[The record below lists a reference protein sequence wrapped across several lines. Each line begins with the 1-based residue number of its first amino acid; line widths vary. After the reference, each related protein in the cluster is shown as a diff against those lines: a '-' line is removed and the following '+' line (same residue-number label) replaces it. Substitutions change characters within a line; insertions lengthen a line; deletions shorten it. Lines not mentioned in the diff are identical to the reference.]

1 MLPNK
6 PYTHRIM
13 KSKNC
18 TGHLCM
24 LMASIAW
31 GLMSPIGKDI
41 MSTEVTALSLATFR
55 MVGGSV
61 CFWIA
66 SLFAKHEEV
75 KPHDLMMLFFA
86 ALFAIVFNQGM
97 FIFGLSLTSPINAS
111 IITTTAPIATMIL
124 AAIYL
129 HEPVTGK
136 KVCGVFL
143 GAIGALILILGST
156 GSGGRNSSIW
166 GDVMCFIAQ
175 ISFAAYLTFF
185 KNLVTKYKPITCMK
199 WMFTY
204 AAMCFIPFSY
214 REVSVL
220 PFGEI
225 PAGTWG
231 EIAFVIVGATFM
243 TFLLLMFAQKILRP
257 TVLSMYNYTQPIV
270 ASIVSVLIGLGA
282 FGWPKGVAAVL
293 VFAGVYLVTQSKSRA
308 QMLQETIPNTPAFH
322 GRASLKRDSDEDER
336 KKETE

>member
-1 MLPNK
+1 
-6 PYTHRIM
+6 
-13 KSKNC
+13 
-18 TGHLCM
+18 
-24 LMASIAW
+24 
-31 GLMSPIGKDI
+31 
-41 MSTEVTALSLATFR
+41 
-55 MVGGSV
+55 
-61 CFWIA
+61 
-66 SLFAKHEEV
+66 
-75 KPHDLMMLFFA
+75 
-86 ALFAIVFNQGM
+86 
-97 FIFGLSLTSPINAS
+97 
-111 IITTTAPIATMIL
+111 
-124 AAIYL
+124 
-129 HEPVTGK
+129 
-136 KVCGVFL
+136 
-143 GAIGALILILGST
+143 
-156 GSGGRNSSIW
+156 
-166 GDVMCFIAQ
+166 MCFIAQ

>member
-1 MLPNK
+1 MLA
-6 PYTHRIM
+6 
-13 KSKNC
+13 
-18 TGHLCM
+18 
-24 LMASIAW
+24 ASVAW

-55 MVGGSV
+55 MVGGAV
-61 CFWIA
+61 CFWTA
-66 SLFAKHEEV
+66 SLFTKYEEV

-111 IITTTAPIATMIL
+111 IITTLAPIATMIL
-124 AAIYL
+124 AAIHL
-129 HEPVTGK
+129 REPVTGK
-136 KVCGVFL
+136 KVGGVFL

-156 GSGGRNSSIW
+156 GGGGRESSVW

-175 ISFAAYLTFF
+175 VSFAVYLTFF
-185 KNLVTKYKPITCMK
+185 KDLVTRYKPITCMK

-214 REVSVL
+214 REVSAL
-220 PFGEI
+220 PFAEI

-231 EIAFVIVGATFM
+231 EIAFVVVGATFM

-257 TVLSMYNYTQPIV
+257 TVLSMYNYTQPII
-270 ASIVSVLIGLGA
+270 ASIVSVIIGLGT
-282 FGWPKGVAAVL
+282 FGWLKGIAVIC
-293 VFAGVYLVTQSKSRA
+293 VFAGVYIVTQSKSRA
-308 QMLQETIPNTPAFH
+308 QLLQET
-322 GRASLKRDSDEDER
+322 GDRAPDRYPDER
-336 KKETE
+336 NT